1 MSELQALTDDVVAG
15 NHILYHHGVVDGYG
29 HLSFRSPSN
38 PNRFYMA
45 AALSPGRVTA
55 DDIIEL
61 DLDGEIT
68 SADKSRPTYSERFIH
83 AEVYRA
89 RPEINSVLHSHS
101 PTVIPFGVTTVPFK
115 PVASSGSF
123 LYPNPPI
130 FDTSNVPEATSGV
143 LVNKPEIGKAL
154 VGVLGQNSVV
164 LMRGH
169 GNTVVGRNVRETVSR
184 GIYTELNARLLMQ
197 ALALGGPITYVKESE
212 AKAPRS
218 TTPENERGSSHG
230 IDRIWYMWAD
240 EVAESIE
247 RAARVR
253 RSAAAH

>member
-1 MSELQALTDDVVAG
+1 MSEMQALVADVVAG
-15 NHILYHHGVVDGYG
+15 NHILYHHGVVDGFG

-38 PNRFYMA
+38 PQRFYMA

-61 DLDGEIT
+61 DLDGAIT
-68 SADKSRPTYSERFIH
+68 SADKSLPTYSERFIH

-101 PTVIPFGVTTVPFK
+101 PTVIPFGVTTVPLK
-115 PVASSGSF
+115 PVAGSGSF

-130 FDTSNVPEATSGV
+130 FDSSNVPEATTL
-143 LVNKPEIGKAL
+143 LVDKPAIGKAL
-154 VGVLGQNSVV
+154 VGILGQNSVV

-169 GNTVVGRNVRETVSR
+169 GNTVVGRDIRETVSR
-184 GIYTELNARLLMQ
+184 GIYTELNAKLLLQ
-197 ALALGGPITYVKESE
+197 TLALGGPITYIKESE
-212 AKAPRS
+212 ANSRRAIG
-218 TTPENERGSSHG
+218 ERVREPSHG

-240 EVAESIE
+240 EVAESME
-247 RAARVR
+247 RAVHVR
-253 RSAAAH
+253 RAAAGH

>member
-1 MSELQALTDDVVAG
+1 MSELQALVDDLVAG

-29 HLSFRSPSN
+29 HLSFRSPSS
-38 PNRFYMA
+38 PHRFYMA

-101 PTVIPFGVTTVPFK
+101 PTVIPFGVTTVPLK
-115 PVASSGSF
+115 PIAASGSF

-130 FDTSNVPEATSGV
+130 FDTSNVPEATTV
-143 LVNKPEIGKAL
+143 LVDRPEIGKAL
-154 VGVLGQNSVV
+154 AGILGQNSVV

-169 GNTVVGRNVRETVSR
+169 GNTVVGRDVRETVSR

-197 ALALGGPITYVKESE
+197 ALTLGGTITYIKESE
-212 AKAPRS
+212 ANARRSIGEQVRAP
-218 TTPENERGSSHG
+218 SHG
-230 IDRIWYMWAD
+230 IDRIWYMWTD
-240 EVAESIE
+240 EVAQSIE
-247 RAARVR
+247 RARLGR
-253 RSAAAH
+253 TAAAH

>member
-1 MSELQALTDDVVAG
+1 MSALQALVDDLVAG
-15 NHILYHHGVVDGYG
+15 NHILYHHQVVDGFG
-29 HLSFRSPSN
+29 HLSFRNPSN

-45 AALSPGRVTA
+45 AALAPGRVTA

-89 RPEINSVLHSHS
+89 RPEIASVLHSHS
-101 PTVIPFGVTTVPFK
+101 PTVIPFGVTTVPLK
-115 PVASSGSF
+115 PIAGSGSF

-130 FDTSNVPEATSGV
+130 FDSSDVPEATTL
-143 LVNKPEIGKAL
+143 LVDKPAIGKAL
-154 VGVLGQNSVV
+154 VGVLGQSNVV

-169 GNTVVGRNVRETVSR
+169 GNTVVGKDIRETVSR
-184 GIYTELNARLLMQ
+184 GIYTELNARLLLQ
-197 ALALGGPITYVKESE
+197 ALTLGGPITYIKESE
-212 AKAPRS
+212 AQARRTIGTQERAP
-218 TTPENERGSSHG
+218 SHG

-240 EVAESIE
+240 EVEESIE
-247 RAARVR
+247 RAR
-253 RSAAAH
+253 RRRAIL

>member
-1 MSELQALTDDVVAG
+1 MAELQALTDDVVAG
-15 NHILYHHGVVDGYG
+15 NHILYHHGVFDGYG

-68 SADKSRPTYSERFIH
+68 SADKNRETYSERFIH

-130 FDTSNVPEATSGV
+130 FDTSNVPEATSV

-169 GNTVVGRNVRETVSR
+169 GNTVVGRDVRETVSR

-212 AKAPRS
+212 ARRS
-218 TTPENERGSSHG
+218 PDQQQRVAGHG
-230 IDRIWYMWAD
+230 IDRIWYMWVD

-253 RSAAAH
+253 KTAAAH

>member
-1 MSELQALTDDVVAG
+1 MSELQRLVDDLVAG
-15 NHILYHHGVVDGYG
+15 NHILYHHQVVDGYG

-38 PNRFYMA
+38 PLRFYMA
-45 AALSPGRVTA
+45 AAVAPGRVTA
-55 DDIIEL
+55 DDVIEL

-68 SADKSRPTYSERFIH
+68 SADGNRPTYSERFIH

-101 PTVIPFGVTTVPFK
+101 PTVIPFGVTTVPLK

-123 LYPNPPI
+123 LFPHPPI
-130 FDTSNVPEATSGV
+130 FDTSNVPEATSV
-143 LVNKPEIGKAL
+143 LVNKPVIGKAL
-154 VGVLGQNSVV
+154 ADVLGQNNVV

-169 GNTVVGRNVRETVSR
+169 GNTVVGQNVRETVSR
-184 GIYTELNARLLMQ
+184 GIYTELNARLLLQ

-212 AKAPRS
+212 AKAIRS
-218 TTPENERGSSHG
+218 TIETVKGSSHG
-230 IDRIWYMWAD
+230 IDRIWYMWTD

-247 RAARVR
+247 RAARLR
-253 RSAAAH
+253 RTAAAD

>member
-1 MSELQALTDDVVAG
+1 MSELQTLVDDVVAG

-38 PNRFYMA
+38 PQRFYMA

-89 RPEINSVLHSHS
+89 RPEVNSVLHSHS
-101 PTVIPFGVTTVPFK
+101 PTVIPFGVTTVPLK
-115 PVASSGSF
+115 PIAASGSF
-123 LYPNPPI
+123 LFPNPPI
-130 FDTSNVPEATSGV
+130 FDTSDVPEATTV
-143 LVNKPEIGKAL
+143 LVDKPAIGKAL
-154 VGVLGQNSVV
+154 VGVLGENDVV

-169 GNTVVGRNVRETVSR
+169 GNTVVGRDVRETVSR
-184 GIYTELNARLLMQ
+184 GIYTELNARLLLQ
-197 ALALGGPITYVKESE
+197 ALALGGPITYLKESE
-212 AKAPRS
+212 AHARRS
-218 TTPENERGSSHG
+218 LSEVQARVPSHG
-230 IDRIWYMWAD
+230 IDRIWYMWTD
-240 EVAESIE
+240 EVADNIE
-247 RAARVR
+247 RARQR
-253 RSAAAH
+253 RTAAAH

>member
-1 MSELQALTDDVVAG
+1 MSELQALVDDLVAG
-15 NHILYHHGVVDGYG
+15 NHILYHHGVVDGFG
-29 HLSFRSPSN
+29 HLSFRSPSS
-38 PNRFYMA
+38 PHRFYMA

-68 SADKSRPTYSERFIH
+68 SADKNRPTYSERFIH

-101 PTVIPFGVTTVPFK
+101 PTVIPFGVTTVPLK
-115 PVASSGSF
+115 PVAASGSF
-123 LYPNPPI
+123 LYPSPPI
-130 FDTSNVPEATSGV
+130 FDTSNVPEATTV
-143 LVNKPEIGKAL
+143 LVDKPEIGKAL
-154 VGVLGQNSVV
+154 VGILGQNNVV

-169 GNTVVGRNVRETVSR
+169 GNTVVGRDVRETVSR
-184 GIYTELNARLLMQ
+184 GIYTELNARLLLQ

-212 AKAPRS
+212 AKAMRF
-218 TTPENERGSSHG
+218 TTVETLRGSSHG
-230 IDRIWYMWAD
+230 IDRIWYMWTD

-253 RSAAAH
+253 RTARPG